1 MAAKKNTPLRII
13 VPILLLLGGVGLMVI
28 FAQGGKKPGPA
39 PAQKTGDVS
48 KAQTPA
54 PGAPGPAPSAG
65 PTAGEPAAEPPGG
78 AGAGTPGETE
88 PGADQGTDPNV
99 PQAGPGPQGP
109 APTYVAVEFAPSS
122 EEFSPAPIGGLDPGG
137 PAAMR
142 VAFSRYGAGV
152 ASIELAN
159 HFDTIR
165 REAHARVQ
173 REVDFQSSGVTPFS
187 VESVTIDGVVVPL
200 QAVPGPD
207 GKERRV
213 WQEVAPGSFRAEI
226 RDAEDRPVLEIIR
239 TFSLE
244 AGSYELSLRQRI
256 RNLSGRPLKVTLSEY
271 GPVEIED
278 DVSSIGDRRRV
289 RVGHLLSQRND
300 PSRTHVIADG
310 ELRSRSGVIGGKKAG
325 VYPAVKDF
333 WPTRTAASRGYELVW
348 IAQTSRY
355 FAVSVH
361 SPQPAQGVAPI
372 GAGRIVQRVVANTR
386 AQNAMDAVL
395 GLRFTSAEQSL
406 APAAEADLDLVVYAG
421 PLQKSLMN
429 AHEGAKRIA
438 LGDAVAFN
446 AGGMCGWCTFDW
458 ITTPI
463 FGLMRVLHNYVVF
476 DWALAIIVLVLIV
489 RSILHPVTRWTQIR
503 MQMMGKQ
510 MQAIAP
516 RLKKIDEKYASDPKA
531 GQMEKA
537 KLMREAGVGPM
548 GCLAF
553 LTAFLQTPVWLAV
566 YAVIFYAFELRQQ
579 PAFFGV
585 FQNLTGGSW
594 SFLADLA
601 QPDRAVWFR
610 GGPTLPIFGKVDSIN
625 VLPIILGVVFFLQQK
640 YLTPPE
646 ASANL
651 TPEQRQQQAIVRWI
665 IVVVFP
671 LFMYNSPSGLTLYF
685 VANSTLGIFESRW
698 IRAHI
703 KKHDLLNPE
712 KLAQRKQPKEG
723 GFLDRLRKAAEQQQ
737 QLRAGKGGAQP
748 GPGKGVPPRGAPGG
762 RKPPPPDR
770 FKKR

>member
-1 MAAKKNTPLRII
+1 MAAKTNTPLRII
-13 VPILLLLGGVGLMVI
+13 VPILLLLGGVGIAVI
-28 FAQGGKKPGPA
+28 YAKGGKRPTAPAQQREVAKNPA
-39 PAQKTGDVS
+39 PAASDPSDALQVPAEGQPG
-48 KAQTPA
+48 QTEAGGEPGEA
-54 PGAPGPAPSAG
+54 PEGGG
-65 PTAGEPAAEPPGG
+65 AGEPAPGG
-78 AGAGTPGETE
+78 E
-88 PGADQGTDPNV
+88 PGSA
-99 PQAGPGPQGP
+99 APGAVLTEGP
-109 APTYVAVEFAPSS
+109 AATAYRAVEFASSS
-122 EEFSPAPIGGLDPGG
+122 EVFAPTPIGALDPEG

-142 VAFSRYGAGV
+142 VEFSRYGAGV
-152 ASIELAN
+152 ASIELAG
-159 HFDTIR
+159 HFESIR
-165 REAHARVQ
+165 RQEHVRVQ
-173 REVDFQSSGVTPFS
+173 REVDFANTGMTPLS

-226 RDAEDRPVLEIIR
+226 RDGEDRPIVEITRQFTLE
-239 TFSLE
+239 S
-244 AGSYELSLRQRI
+244 GSYELGVRQRVC
-256 RNLSGRPLKVTLSEY
+256 NLSGRPVKVALSEY

-278 DVSSIGDRRRV
+278 DISSIGDRRRV
-289 RVGHLLSQRND
+289 RVGHLLSTRND
-300 PSRTHVIADG
+300 PSRTHVVADG

-333 WPTRTAASRGYELVW
+333 WPTKTAASRGYELVW

-355 FAVSVH
+355 FAVAVH
-361 SPQPAQGVAPI
+361 SPQPEGGVAPL
-372 GAGRIVQRVVANTR
+372 GGGRVVQRVVANTR

-395 GLRFTSAEQSL
+395 GLRFASAAQSL
-406 APAAEADLDLVVYAG
+406 APGAEADLDLVVYAG

-429 AHEGAKRIA
+429 AEEGAKRIA
-438 LGDAVAFN
+438 LGEAVAFN

-458 ITTPI
+458 LTTPI
-463 FGLMRVLHNYVVF
+463 LGLLRVLHNYVVF

-516 RLKKIDEKYASDPKA
+516 RLKKIEEKYANDPKA

-537 KLMREAGVGPM
+537 RLMREAGVGPM

-585 FQNLTGGSW
+585 FQSMTGGAW

-610 GGPTLPIFGKVDSIN
+610 HGPTLPIFGRVDSIN
-625 VLPIILGVVFFLQQK
+625 VLPVVLGVVFFLQQK
-640 YLTPPE
+640 YLTPPQ

-665 IVVVFP
+665 IVFVFP

-703 KKHDLLNPE
+703 AKHDLLNPE
-712 KLAQRKQPKEG
+712 KLAQRKQAKPG

-737 QLRAGKGGAQP
+737 QARSGKTSTMP
-748 GPGKGVPPRGAPGG
+748 GPGKGVAPRGTPGKG
-762 RKPPPPDR
+762 KPPPDR